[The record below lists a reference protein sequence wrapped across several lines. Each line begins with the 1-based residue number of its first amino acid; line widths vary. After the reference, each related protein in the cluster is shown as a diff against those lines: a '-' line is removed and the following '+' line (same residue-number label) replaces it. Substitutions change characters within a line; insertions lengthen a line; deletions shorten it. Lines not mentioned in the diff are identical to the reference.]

1 MKPAPFT
8 YHRPTDLA
16 EALDVLGRVGGDGKV
31 LAGGQSLLPLL
42 SMRLAAPGHLVDV
55 NAVPGLDGVD
65 VTSDAVRVGALVRHA
80 ALERHAAAAEALP
93 LLRQAL
99 RHVAHPTI
107 RNRGTSVG
115 SIVHADP
122 SGEMP
127 AVLTMLGGRLVA
139 ASTRGSR
146 EVAAAELFAGPLE
159 TTLAPDELVVAAVFP
174 RLPQRTGTA
183 VVEVAR
189 RHGDY
194 AVCGVVA
201 AVGLDGEGR
210 VASARAS
217 YVTAGE
223 LGAVVDLTDA
233 VSGEPARA
241 ADWAAAGRAAA
252 ERVATEADIHASAAY
267 RRQLVRVLT
276 ARALEQAAT
285 CTGGEPVRE
294 AA

>member
-1 MKPAPFT
+1 
-8 YHRPTDLA
+8 
-16 EALDVLGRVGGDGKV
+16 
-31 LAGGQSLLPLL
+31 
-42 SMRLAAPGHLVDV
+42 
-55 NAVPGLDGVD
+55 
-65 VTSDAVRVGALVRHA
+65 
-80 ALERHAAAAEALP
+80 
-93 LLRQAL
+93 
-99 RHVAHPTI
+99 
-107 RNRGTSVG
+107 
-115 SIVHADP
+115 
-122 SGEMP
+122 
-127 AVLTMLGGRLVA
+127 
-139 ASTRGSR
+139 
-146 EVAAAELFAGPLE
+146 
-159 TTLAPDELVVAAVFP
+159 
-174 RLPQRTGTA
+174 
-183 VVEVAR
+183 
-189 RHGDY
+189 
-194 AVCGVVA
+194 VVA